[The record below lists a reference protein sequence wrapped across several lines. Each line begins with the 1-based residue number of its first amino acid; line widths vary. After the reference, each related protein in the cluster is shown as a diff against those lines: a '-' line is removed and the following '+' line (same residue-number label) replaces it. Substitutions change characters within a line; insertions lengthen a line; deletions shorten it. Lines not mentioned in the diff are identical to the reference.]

1 MTRGRIIAI
10 DGPAGAGKST
20 AARALARRLG
30 YVYVDTGAMY
40 RVVALRARE
49 EGADPDDGPRLGE
62 LAGSVAIRF
71 EPLPDGTQRM
81 FESGRDVS
89 AVLREQEIGD
99 LASRI
104 STHREVRERLVRLQR
119 QIAGEARP
127 GAVLD
132 GRDIGT
138 VVFPDAHRKFFLDA
152 SVEERARR
160 RLFDL
165 RERGFDP
172 DPETIRREVA
182 ERDRRD
188 RGREHSPLRPAEDA
202 EILDTTAMDVSQV
215 VEALLERCSDVP
227 RG

>member
-20 AARALARRLG
+20 AARGLARRLG

-49 EGADPDDGPRLGE
+49 EGVDPDDGDRLGE
-62 LAGSVAIRF
+62 VAGRVTIRF
-71 EPLPDGTQRM
+71 EPQGDDGQKV
-81 FESGRDVS
+81 FEGSRDVT
-89 AVLREQEIGD
+89 AAIREQEIGD

-104 STHREVRERLVRLQR
+104 STHREVRERLVALQR
-119 QIAGEARP
+119 EIGAEARP
-127 GAVLD
+127 GAVID

-138 VVFPDAHRKFFLDA
+138 VVFPDADRKFFLDA
-152 SVEERARR
+152 SAAERARR

-165 RERGFDP
+165 RERGFDA
-172 DPETIRREVA
+172 DAEAIRREID

-188 RGREHSPLRPAEDA
+188 RGRAHSPLRQAEDA
-202 EILDTTAMDVSQV
+202 EHLDTTSMDAEQV
-215 VEALLERCSDVP
+215 VQALLQRCDAS
-227 RG
+227 R